1 MKTIPPRI
9 RRRLATLHPDHK
21 RIVRGAVWVS
31 LFVLL
36 GKLAGAAKEMAV
48 AYRYGVSGV
57 VDAYQLAFTVVTWLP
72 GTLVSVIAMVLIP
85 ILVRLRQRDAADRA
99 LFLEEMH
106 GTVLMLGGLFM
117 LASVFLGPLALAC
130 LAANLSEETRQMARQ
145 FIFGMAPVA
154 LLTLAIKVFA
164 ARLQAEEKQV
174 NTLLESVPAAAIC
187 GFVLFWPKGA
197 DIAPLLWG
205 VLLGYVVQTAWL
217 AYLARRADG
226 QSVRPRWS
234 WRSSHWPEFYQ
245 AVGVMAIGQFVMS
258 FITPLDQYFAAQVG
272 DSAIAT
278 LSYAN
283 RVIALLIGL
292 GSMAVSR
299 AILPVFSEI
308 TALGDWARARDMAL
322 KWSGLM
328 FVLGGGA
335 AVVGWLA
342 APGVIR
348 LLFERGAFTAEDTV
362 VVTAVFRWSL
372 VQLPFYFAGLVLVQL
387 MASRNRFV
395 VMSVIAATNFLV
407 KLGCNLLLTPW
418 MGIEGIALA
427 TGLMYWYSASCFL
440 GLALWLGR
448 EGPTA

>member
-1 MKTIPPRI
+1 MRLIPPKI
-9 RRRLATLHPDHK
+9 SQRLAALHPDHK
-21 RIVRGAVWVS
+21 RIARGAVWVS

-57 VDAYQLAFTVVTWLP
+57 VDAYQLAFTVVTWMP
-72 GTLVSVIAMVLIP
+72 GTLVSVIGMVLIP

-106 GTVLMLGGLFM
+106 GTMLMLGGLFM
-117 LASVFLGPLALAC
+117 LASVFLGPLALAH
-130 LAANLSEETRQMARQ
+130 LAANLSEETRQMAQ
-145 FIFGMAPVA
+145 QLIFGMAPVA
-154 LLTLAIKVFA
+154 MLILAIRFFA

-174 NTLLESVPAAAIC
+174 NNLLESVPAAAIC
-187 GFVLFWPKGA
+187 CFVLLWPKGGV
-197 DIAPLLWG
+197 IAPLLWG

-217 AYLARRADG
+217 AYLARQADG
-226 QSVRPRWS
+226 QSARPRWS

-258 FITPLDQYFAAQVG
+258 LITPMDQYFAAQLG

-292 GSMAVSR
+292 GSVAVSR
-299 AILPVFSEI
+299 ATLPVFSEI
-308 TALGDWARARDMAL
+308 AALGDWARARNMAL

-328 FVLGGGA
+328 FVLGGG
-335 AVVGWLA
+335 VTIVGWFT
-342 APGVIR
+342 APWVIG
-348 LLFERGAFTAEDTV
+348 LLFQRGAFTTEDTV
-362 VVTAVFRWSL
+362 VVAAVFRWSL
-372 VQLPFYFAGLVLVQL
+372 VQLPFYFAVLVLVQL
-387 MASRNRFV
+387 MASRNRFG
-395 VMSVIAATNFLV
+395 VMSVFAATNFLA
-407 KLGCNLLLTPW
+407 KLGFNLLLVPW

-427 TGLMYWYSASCFL
+427 TSLMYFYSLSCFL

-448 EGPTA
+448 KGSTA

>member
-1 MKTIPPRI
+1 MRLIPPKI
-9 RRRLATLHPDHK
+9 SQRLAALHPDHK
-21 RIVRGAVWVS
+21 RIARGAVWVS

-57 VDAYQLAFTVVTWLP
+57 VDAYQLAFTVVTWMP
-72 GTLVSVIAMVLIP
+72 GTLVSVIGMVVIP

-106 GTVLMLGGLFM
+106 GTMLMLGGLFI
-117 LASVFLGPLALAC
+117 LASVFLGPLALAH
-130 LAANLSEETRQMARQ
+130 LAANLSDETQQMARQ
-145 FIFGMAPVA
+145 LIFGMAPVA
-154 LLTLAIKVFA
+154 LLAMAIKLFA

-174 NTLLESVPAAAIC
+174 NNLLESVPAAAIC
-187 GFVLFWPKGA
+187 CFVLLWPKGGV
-197 DIAPLLWG
+197 IAPLLWG

-217 AYLARRADG
+217 AYLARQADG
-226 QSVRPRWS
+226 QSARPRWS

-258 FITPLDQYFAAQVG
+258 LITPMDQYFAAQLG

-292 GSMAVSR
+292 GSVAVSR
-299 AILPVFSEI
+299 ATLPVFSEI
-308 TALGDWARARDMAL
+308 AALGDWARARNMAL

-328 FVLGGGA
+328 FVLGGG
-335 AVVGWLA
+335 VTIVGWFI
-342 APGVIR
+342 APWVIG
-348 LLFERGAFTAEDTV
+348 LLFQRGAFTAEDTV
-362 VVTAVFRWSL
+362 VVAAVFRWSL
-372 VQLPFYFAGLVLVQL
+372 VQLPFYFAVLVLVQL
-387 MASRNRFV
+387 MASRNRFG
-395 VMSVIAATNFLV
+395 VMSVFAATNFLA
-407 KLGCNLLLTPW
+407 KLGFNLLLVPW

-427 TGLMYWYSASCFL
+427 TSLMYFYSLSCFL

-448 EGPTA
+448 EGSTV

>member
-1 MKTIPPRI
+1 MRLIPPKI
-9 RRRLATLHPDHK
+9 SQRLAALHPDHK
-21 RIVRGAVWVS
+21 RIARGAVWVS

-36 GKLAGAAKEMAV
+36 GKLAGATKEMAV

-57 VDAYQLAFTVVTWLP
+57 VDAYQLAFTVVTWMP
-72 GTLVSVIAMVLIP
+72 GTLVSVIGMVVIP

-106 GTVLMLGGLFM
+106 GTMLMLGGLFI
-117 LASVFLGPLALAC
+117 LASVFLGPLALAH
-130 LAANLSEETRQMARQ
+130 LAANLSDETQQMARQ
-145 FIFGMAPVA
+145 LIFGMAPVA
-154 LLTLAIKVFA
+154 LLAMAIKLFA

-174 NTLLESVPAAAIC
+174 NNLLESVPAAAIC
-187 GFVLFWPKGA
+187 CFVLLWPKGGV
-197 DIAPLLWG
+197 IAPLLWG

-217 AYLARRADG
+217 AYLARQADG
-226 QSVRPRWS
+226 QSARPRWS

-258 FITPLDQYFAAQVG
+258 LITPMDQYFAAQLG

-292 GSMAVSR
+292 GSVAVSR
-299 AILPVFSEI
+299 ATLPVFSEI
-308 TALGDWARARDMAL
+308 AALGDWARARNMAL

-328 FVLGGGA
+328 FVLGGG
-335 AVVGWLA
+335 VTIVGWFI
-342 APGVIR
+342 APWVIG
-348 LLFERGAFTAEDTV
+348 LLFQRGAFTAEDTV
-362 VVTAVFRWSL
+362 VVAAVFRWSL
-372 VQLPFYFAGLVLVQL
+372 VQLPFYFAVLVLVQL
-387 MASRNRFV
+387 MASRNRFG
-395 VMSVIAATNFLV
+395 VMSVFAATNFLA
-407 KLGCNLLLTPW
+407 KLGFNLLLVPW

-427 TGLMYWYSASCFL
+427 TSLMYFYSLSCFL

-448 EGPTA
+448 EGSTV

>member
-1 MKTIPPRI
+1 MRLIPPKI
-9 RRRLATLHPDHK
+9 SQRLAALHPDHK
-21 RIVRGAVWVS
+21 RIARGAVWVS

-36 GKLAGAAKEMAV
+36 GKLAGATKEMAV

-57 VDAYQLAFTVVTWLP
+57 VDAYQLAFTVVTWMP
-72 GTLVSVIAMVLIP
+72 GTLVSVIGMVVIP

-106 GTVLMLGGLFM
+106 GTLLLLGGLFM
-117 LASVFLGPLALAC
+117 LVSVFLGPLALTH
-130 LAANLSEETRQMARQ
+130 LAANLMEETRQMAQ
-145 FIFGMAPVA
+145 QLIYGIAPVA
-154 LLTLAIKVFA
+154 MLTLAIRFFA
-164 ARLQAEEKQV
+164 ARLQAEERQI

-197 DIAPLLWG
+197 VIAPLLWG

-226 QSVRPRWS
+226 QSARPRWS

-245 AVGVMAIGQFVMS
+245 AVGVMTIGQFVMS
-258 FITPLDQYFAAQVG
+258 LITPMDQYFAAQLG

-292 GSMAVSR
+292 GSVAVSR
-299 AILPVFSEI
+299 ATLPVFSEI
-308 TALGDWARARDMAL
+308 AALGDWARARSMAL

-328 FVLGGGA
+328 LAVGGGA
-335 AVVGWLA
+335 AIVGWLT
-342 APGVIR
+342 APWVIG
-348 LLFERGAFTAEDTV
+348 LLFQRGAFTAEDTV
-362 VVTAVFRWSL
+362 VVAAVFRWSL
-372 VQLPFYFAGLVLVQL
+372 VQLPFYFAVLVLVQL
-387 MASRNRFV
+387 MASRNRFG
-395 VMSVIAATNFLV
+395 VMSVFAATNFLA
-407 KLGCNLLLTPW
+407 KLGFNLLLVPR

-427 TGLMYWYSASCFL
+427 TSLMYFYSLSCFL

-448 EGPTA
+448 KGPTT